1 MRPRPAEQA
10 HGMESRPAA
19 GTAVGTN
26 QKDSGGGVPE
36 SDGAGRANLE
46 GAALETLRN
55 LPASN
60 EANDQEREG
69 EEGDKNGSGLKQV
82 KHVTHGPVR
91 SKKASKV
98 GSARGG

>member
-1 MRPRPAEQA
+1 MRPLSAEEA

-36 SDGAGRANLE
+36 SNGAGRANLQ
-46 GAALETLRN
+46 GTALEALRN

-60 EANDQEREG
+60 KADDQE
-69 EEGDKNGSGLKQV
+69 
-82 KHVTHGPVR
+82 
-91 SKKASKV
+91 
-98 GSARGG
+98 